1 MGIGKTD
8 EPKGAANTG
17 GATTTNAG
25 SAGKNAG
32 ATPQASGSRDQVA
45 SARAGQQQ
53 TVPAKAAAQYDN
65 LADDGVNKGRGK
77 AALSSEES
85 ERLNDLGIHGVSRA
99 AIIDAGEIG
108 GHSSSRVGRDLRLR
122 RSRPRCSAGTSS
134 RNFVPPFP

>member
-1 MGIGKTD
+1 MGVGKTD

-77 AALSSEES
+77 AALSPEDAQ
-85 ERLNDLGIHGVSRA
+85 RLGTLGVSR
-99 AIIDAGEIG
+99 
-108 GHSSSRVGRDLRLR
+108 
-122 RSRPRCSAGTSS
+122 
-134 RNFVPPFP
+134 